1 MDGTAAQ
8 TPVVLIHGIRVTS
21 AMWRHQQD
29 ALAATG
35 RTAIAI
41 DLPGHGVRSDQ
52 PFTIDGAMAVVR
64 EAVEGLGGKAVV
76 VGLSLGGYIA
86 ITYAA
91 RFPDTVVG
99 VVAADCSAEP
109 VGIAALSFE
118 IVASAIGRL
127 PDHGERLNHLML
139 DRFLPDEGARDV
151 AAGGFSPLVVADVV
165 SELRATDPCA
175 DLASLR
181 VPVWIVNGEWD
192 QFRLQ
197 ERKFVRSCADG
208 RLVIIHGA
216 GHLSSL
222 MAPVEFTRVLLEA
235 LVDVDARRLVEA
247 GPGVGDLP
255 GPIDDARAPAV
266 RVRLD
271 LSYDGTGFAGWAI
284 QPGLRTVQGV
294 LEDTLAT
301 VLRLPEPA
309 RLTVAGRTDAGV
321 HARGQVAHLEV
332 PLDAWL
338 AVVGRSDVGPGR
350 ALVSRLGGAL
360 PRDVVVHRAAVAPDG
375 FDARFAALHRRYSY
389 RISDRVETRD
399 PLRRHHVVWHRR
411 ELDEAAMA
419 DAAERLLGER
429 DFAAFC
435 RAREGA
441 STIRTLQ
448 VFSWARP
455 SEGPDTGLVVAVVQA
470 DAFCHSMVRAL
481 VGACI
486 AVGEGRRRPDWPAA
500 VLAGG
505 LRDPGSTV
513 APAHGLSLD
522 EVAYPAAEALAARA
536 KQTRAKRELTR
547 RP

>member
-1 MDGTAAQ
+1 M
-8 TPVVLIHGIRVTS
+8 VLIHGIRVTS
-21 AMWRHQQD
+21 AMWRYQQD

-35 RTAIAI
+35 RAAIAI
-41 DLPGHGVRSDQ
+41 DLPGHGARSDE

-64 EAVEGLGGKAVV
+64 EAVEGLGAKAVV
-76 VGLSLGGYIA
+76 VGLSLGGFIA

-91 RFPDTVVG
+91 RFPDTVAG

-118 IVASAIGRL
+118 IVAGAIGRL

-139 DRFLPDEGARDV
+139 DRFLPDEGARDI

-208 RLVIIHGA
+208 RLVIIHRA
-216 GHLSSL
+216 GHLSNL
-222 MAPVEFTRVLLEA
+222 MAPVEFTRVLLEV
-235 LVDVDARRLVEA
+235 LDDVDARRTVEA
-247 GPGVGDLP
+247 GVRDLP

-271 LSYDGTGFAGWAI
+271 LGYDGTGFAGWAI

-294 LEDTLAT
+294 LEETLAT
-301 VLRLPEPA
+301 VLRLPEPV

-338 AVVGRSDVGPGR
+338 AVVGRSDVDPGR
-350 ALVSRLGGAL
+350 ALVSRLAGAL
-360 PRDVVVHRAAVAPDG
+360 PRDVVVHRAMVAPDG

-399 PLRRHHVVWHRR
+399 PLRRRDVVWHRR

-419 DAAERLLGER
+419 GAAERLLGER